1 MHYLIILW
9 TDLIILATD
18 FIIYTSLLHAL
29 IGNHFLKSILLE
41 DNAMHN
47 PNNQWLG
54 YKNNLL
60 QLNICDHILVL
71 LGTAQIFYPSHL

>member
-54 YKNNLL
+54 YKI
-60 QLNICDHILVL
+60 IC
-71 LGTAQIFYPSHL
+71 YN